1 MTATKRNSIPALISL
16 NAVLLVLLGLVVLTP
31 GAKGQGGQGA
41 GSAPGQDRARGTYT
55 MVGGKMIGSPEAA
68 IYVVD
73 AANQELVAAKW
84 DRSRKALKFLGYHA
98 LQARRTGPANPS
110 EPGR

>member
-1 MTATKRNSIPALISL
+1 MNTAKRSSIPALISL
-16 NAVLLVLLGLVVLTP
+16 NAVLLVLLGLVVMTP
-31 GAKGQGGQGA
+31 PAGGQGA
-41 GSAPGQDRARGTYT
+41 GPGGVDRARGTYT

-73 AANQELVAAKW
+73 AVNQELVAAKW
-84 DRSRKALKFLGYHA
+84 DRSRKALRFLGYHA
-98 LQARRTGPANPS
+98 LQPQRRTGPSAPS